1 MYKDRLKKMDDSQQ
15 ISQIKDP
22 PPAEHKCLFEAAA
35 TEAHRHKWI
44 ESEKAGYD
52 LGDSAIE
59 AWYSEFWRGFCRECY
74 IEHLGGKT
82 FWTELDSGD
91 FGLLRHQFHDNM
103 NLVEQI
109 IEIFK
114 KGGENLDVVQFALSN
129 NMDIHEVLDLLK
141 LLNINARRIAPAVD
155 ISQHQFVEGIRSSH
169 RARALIVDDMESTCM
184 VIAGI
189 IETTGVETVSVYS
202 GEAALEEVEKK
213 QFDLFIIDLLLPGK
227 HGAEVAWYLKRHG
240 VKAPIIAICSSLEM
254 WSEDDLLDCGFTMI
268 LPKPVD
274 ADVLRNIA
282 REVYTNIENSR

>member
-1 MYKDRLKKMDDSQQ
+1 MNETNQ
-15 ISQIKDP
+15 ISQVD
-22 PPAEHKCLFEAAA
+22 ESQQVVHKCLFEAAA

-52 LGDSAIE
+52 LGDKAIE

-109 IEIFK
+109 VEIFK
-114 KGGENLDVVQFALSN
+114 KGGENLDVVQFAISN
-129 NMDIHEVLDLLK
+129 NLDIQEVLDLLK
-141 LLNINARRIAPAVD
+141 VLDINARRIAPAVD
-155 ISQHQFVEGIRSSH
+155 ISKHQFVEGIHSSH
-169 RARALIVDDMESTCM
+169 RARALIVDDVESTCM
-184 VIAGI
+184 IIAGI
-189 IETTGVETVSVYS
+189 IETTGIETVSVFT
-202 GEAALEEVEKK
+202 GEDALLEVEKK

-254 WSEDDLLDCGFTMI
+254 WSEDDLIDCGFTQI

-274 ADVLRNIA
+274 ADVLRDIA
-282 REVYTNIENSR
+282 QKVYDDIEKKR